1 MSQPDRPK
9 DRQGRQG
16 RQRRQGRLALVL
28 IAAGGGL
35 ASLGG
40 CAPDPQDQPQ
50 ELSRAEYVNVTD
62 CVQDWGSEADCEPEF
77 NERGLDQFRQA
88 ASAPTTGSSYSGGH
102 GSGHSGGVGSLV
114 RWVGPYFS
122 RGGQVYRYDG
132 RVDTFTAPP
141 SRAAA
146 LRSQNLSVNQ
156 VYATPGGRYASTP
169 PAPQATSAKTA
180 RGRGGFGG
188 TGRSFASAGG

>member
-1 MSQPDRPK
+1 MNRAPR
-9 DRQGRQG
+9 RQA
-16 RQRRQGRLALVL
+16 RQGRLALVL
-28 IAAGGGL
+28 IATSSGL
-35 ASLGG
+35 AGLSG

-50 ELSRAEYVNVTD
+50 ELARAEYVDVAD

-88 ASAPTTGSSYSGGH
+88 ASAPATGSSYSGGYRS
-102 GSGHSGGVGSLV
+102 GSGSLV
-114 RWVGPYFS
+114 RWLGPFYS

-132 RVDTFTAPP
+132 RVEPLAAQP

-146 LRSQNLSVNQ
+146 LRSQTLSVNQ

-169 PAPQATSAKTA
+169 AAPQATGAKTA

-188 TGRSFASAGG
+188 IGRGVASAGG